1 MVDTLMI
8 KCKRALDQT
17 GFTRLVMAGGVSANR
32 TLRAK
37 LGQMMEKRRGEVF
50 YARPEFCTDNG
61 AMIAYAGMV
70 RLKAGHDVGLGVTVR
85 PRWPLAELP
94 AA

>member
-1 MVDTLMI
+1 MDTLLI
-8 KCKRALDQT
+8 KCKRALDQS
-17 GFTRLVMAGGVSANR
+17 GFKRLVMAGGVSANR
-32 TLRAK
+32 TLRTR
-37 LGQMMEKRRGEVF
+37 MEELMIKRRGEVF

-61 AMIAYAGMV
+61 AMIAYAGMI
-70 RLKAGHDVGLGVTVR
+70 RLKAGTAGELSVTVR

>member
-1 MVDTLMI
+1 MMQNV
-8 KCKRALDQT
+8 
-17 GFTRLVMAGGVSANR
+17 VANI
-32 TLRAK
+32 
-37 LGQMMEKRRGEVF
+37 F

-61 AMIAYAGMV
+61 AMIAYARGMV
-70 RLKAGHDVGLGVTVR
+70 VRFKAGATADLGVTVR